1 MFYFTRNHLLS
12 STCVQHA
19 KTFAK
24 MFYRFILHVT
34 PEKHFFANV
43 LHWLHVK

>member
-12 STCVQHA
+12 FQHA

-24 MFYRFILHVT
+24 KCFAT
-34 PEKHFFANV
+34 FFAIFS
-43 LHWLHVK
+43 VKHLQNIFRGGYMYM